1 MTGSVLVGFV
11 FLGGV
16 LVAVLGE
23 LINEEIRGWIDYLP
37 RFILRLAARRLDPA
51 GKITIY
57 EDEWLPELT
66 CILQGAE
73 ARPISR
79 VILGVKYSAGLLIK
93 ARRIA
98 SHLHRITPETA
109 QASPSPAVTVPEV
122 ALLARM
128 RVEVLVE
135 RANAVSMAHAAIAAD
150 IDETQHELDC
160 AEYLEG
166 ELAPGSKA
174 RMEARYLRHCHQQR
188 LASLGDRLRASSRE
202 LITLMAERAE
212 ALSHLEAPQLIP
224 ECVTQAWERLSR
236 ETRTPRR

>member
-1 MTGSVLVGFV
+1 MTGSVLVGLV
-11 FLGGV
+11 FIGGV

-37 RFILRLAARRLDPA
+37 RVILQLVARRLDPA

-66 CILQGAE
+66 CILRGAD

-98 SHLHRITPETA
+98 SHLHRETA
-109 QASPSPAVTVPEV
+109 QASLTPGLTAPEV
-122 ALLARM
+122 AVQASRLMRFQALL
-128 RVEVLVE
+128 E
-135 RANAVSMAHAAIAAD
+135 RENAVSMTQAAIAAE
-150 IDETQHELDC
+150 IEETQHELDC
-160 AEYLEG
+160 AEYLES

-188 LASLGDRLRASSRE
+188 LASLGEHLRVASRD
-202 LITLMAERAE
+202 LITLTAERAE

-224 ECVTQAWERLSR
+224 ECVTQAWEKLSR